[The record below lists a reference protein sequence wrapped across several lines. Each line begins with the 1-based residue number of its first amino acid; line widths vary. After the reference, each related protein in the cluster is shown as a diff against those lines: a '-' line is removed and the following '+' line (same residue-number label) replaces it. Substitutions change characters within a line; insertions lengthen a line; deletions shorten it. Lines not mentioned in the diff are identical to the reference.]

1 MAAVKVRRQI
11 RSSTRQ
17 QQIAT
22 MRKARSELLAVLEA
36 EAAQVKADYEDA
48 VSDWSDENRP
58 KFVAERKLASSEL
71 RITVRPYAR
80 RKASQVFSWVDLG
93 TKPHVIR
100 PKKSNPTQRLAFQT
114 GYKPKTLPVA
124 QAHVGPGRAEGNLTR
139 PMVVHHPGT
148 APRQFSITFQK
159 RSQLRLSRAVEAKF
173 RELARRMNR

>member
-1 MAAVKVRRQI
+1 MAGVRVRRAI
-11 RSSTRQ
+11 RSKTRQ
-17 QQIAT
+17 TQIAT

-36 EAAQVKADYEDA
+36 EAALVKADYEDA

-58 KFVAERKLASSEL
+58 QFVTERKLTDKEL
-71 RITVRPYAR
+71 KITIRPYAR

-93 TKPHVIR
+93 TRPHVIR

-114 GYKPKTLPVA
+114 GYRPKTLPVA

-139 PMVVHHPGT
+139 PMIVHHPGT
-148 APRQFSITFQK
+148 APRQFTKVFQK
-159 RSQLRLSRAVEAKF
+159 RSQSRLSRAVEAKF